1 MIYSNYLQERIETIS
16 LFQEFFIKKNVLAII
31 PGLETPFQAIAKRL
45 KKIKA
50 IDCFGYTPSADTKRI
65 CRSDLAM
72 GVSQLGNAVFAYASI
87 TKNAVLKNAI
97 QYSYSDIYR
106 SKENTMLGR
115 CRQVINA
122 ARKIKNGEKF
132 GIYQRKIDE
141 VQEAYDKFLAIM
153 HNPTANIK
161 KRKREYIQVD
171 KLLTESLHIIDN
183 EIMPLVLVLD
193 KNLYDAL
200 KIRRKIW
207 KTAGRRRKYLRKN
220 TPTQVT
226 LTPNPHQQMENIPLQ
241 DGILVTSARF

>member
-1 MIYSNYLQERIETIS
+1 MIYSHYLQERIMTVS
-16 LFQEFFIKKNVLAII
+16 LFQEFFIKKNVLVII
-31 PGLETPFQAIAKRL
+31 PGLETPFQTIAKRL
-45 KKIKA
+45 KKIQSL
-50 IDCFGYTPSADTKRI
+50 DCFGYAPSSEAKKS

-72 GVSQLGNAVFAYASI
+72 GVSELGNAVFAYASI

-141 VQEAYDKFLAIM
+141 VQEAYDKFLDIM

-161 KRKREYIQVD
+161 KRKREYIQMD
-171 KLLTESLHIIDN
+171 KLLAESLHIIDN

-193 KNLYDAL
+193 KSLYNSL
-200 KIRRKIW
+200 KISRKIW
-207 KTAGRRRKYLRKN
+207 KTAGRRRKYVRKN
-220 TPTQVT
+220 IAPQITQA
-226 LTPNPHQQMENIPLQ
+226 PNPQQQQTEIIPLQ
-241 DGILVTSARF
+241 DGVLVTSAH